1 MSEIIIRSLH
11 FIGIMM
17 LYSALF
23 AEHLLIRKEM
33 ELAQFKKL
41 AVLDAIFGLSAL
53 LMLGTGFML
62 WFYVGNMPEFYT
74 SNWVFHI
81 KLSLFVFV
89 ALISLLPTIFFLRNR
104 KSEQATV
111 LVSGKIIGFI
121 RAELVILLCIPVVAA
136 SMAKGFGLG

>member
-23 AEHLLIRKEM
+23 AEHLLISKEM
-33 ELAQFKKL
+33 GLSQFKKL

-53 LMLGTGFML
+53 LVLGTGFML
-62 WFYVGNMPEFYT
+62 WFYVGSIPAFYT

-81 KLSLFVFV
+81 KLSLFIVV
-89 ALISLLPTIFFLRNR
+89 ALISLLPTLFCLRNR
-104 KSEQATV
+104 KTKQSTV
-111 LVSGKIIGFI
+111 LVDGYIIGII

-136 SMAKGFGLG
+136 TMAKGFGLG

>member
-1 MSEIIIRSLH
+1 MSDVIIRSLH
-11 FIGIMM
+11 FIGIML

-23 AEHLLIRKEM
+23 AEHLLIKKEM
-33 ELAQFKKL
+33 ELGQFKKM

-62 WFYVGNMPEFYT
+62 WFHVGNMPEFYT

-81 KLSLFVFV
+81 KLSLFFFV
-89 ALISLLPTIFFLRNR
+89 AFISLLPTIFFLRNR
-104 KSEQATV
+104 KSEQATI
-111 LVSGKIIGFI
+111 LIPGRIIAII